1 MQNYSAKLSD
11 FGLAKH
17 GPGEGDSHVT
27 TRVMGTYGYAAPEY
41 VSTGKHIHNSQE
53 DTSILLDH
61 VPLRLFRSTFHSG
74 HLYVK
79 SDVYGFGAVLLEVLS
94 GQRAFDPSRPSGQH
108 NFVEYSKPHLAD
120 RRKLAQLMDPRLEGQ
135 YPSKGARLAAQ
146 LTLKCLTVDPKSR
159 PSMKEVVQAL
169 EQIELETLKGRPRSV
184 SQSSS
189 NSQN

>member
-1 MQNYSAKLSD
+1 MSPRESWAPMDMPRPNT
-11 FGLAKH
+11 LARV
-17 GPGEGDSHVT
+17 SIFT
-27 TRVMGTYGYAAPEY
+27 T
-41 VSTGKHIHNSQE
+41 SKK
-53 DTSILLDH
+53 ILLYDR
-61 VPLRLFRSTFHSG
+61 PLTAILFIDFHIG

-79 SDVYGFGAVLLEVLS
+79 SDVYGFGAVLLEMLS

-146 LTLKCLTVDPKSR
+146 LTLKCLMVDPKSR

-189 NSQN
+189 HSQQN